1 MLHLIDDALEQYLRE
16 SVPLPASEVD
26 IAFNRPD
33 KEWSASVTRPTV
45 NIFMWDLRRNVG
57 EQEGGMET
65 VVSNG
70 KTIRR
75 PPLPRVDCRYLM
87 TVWAGDPRDE
97 HQLLGAVLGSMLK
110 LTEISPQ
117 YLGNGYSEVLPL
129 PTVNIARFDG
139 SDSVDFWTALAGEI
153 RPGLDITVTATVDSS
168 IITEAGPPV
177 QKVELRSQR
186 VVAQITELPMTGRDN

>member
-26 IAFNRPD
+26 IAFYRPD

-65 VVSNG
+65 IVSNG

-87 TVWAGDPRDE
+87 TVWAGDPRD
-97 HQLLGAVLGSMLK
+97 
-110 LTEISPQ
+110 
-117 YLGNGYSEVLPL
+117 
-129 PTVNIARFDG
+129 
-139 SDSVDFWTALAGEI
+139 
-153 RPGLDITVTATVDSS
+153 
-168 IITEAGPPV
+168 
-177 QKVELRSQR
+177 
-186 VVAQITELPMTGRDN
+186 